1 MTYYSKLLQVR
12 TQQNLT
18 QQEIADA
25 LSVDQSTYSKY
36 ELGKLPLTL
45 DVAKRIAEKFSVDLN
60 WLLNDS
66 TNTYIEKIENCNGV
80 ANAIENYTLNNNF
93 DDDLLKQILKQQE
106 ILTAL
111 LQKLISK

>member
-80 ANAIENYTLNNNF
+80 ANASCTINNNF

-111 LQKLISK
+111 LQKLVSK